1 MRNIVLDERPWWASR
16 VILGFDEAGAGGT
29 GGDSGAGDG
38 GAGEG
43 GQGGEDGDGGEQ
55 ETDAD
60 ALKNMKVA
68 LQKERLRAKNLEKKL
83 AAATK
88 AASGEGSEDDEEQDD
103 TEKGQA
109 DTEKGKGAKAKAKAK
124 APRTDSAAA
133 KQLEKLTAAF
143 RTRSLA
149 ETVATLASDF
159 HDPQD
164 VMGKIDQRL
173 LSYTQDD
180 EDPSIVVWDEAEIKA
195 VIKDLR
201 KESPHLVKPKD
212 GSGQQPQ
219 RPSGSKFAGGQQQ
232 PKKTTAAAKT
242 TEWKNRLPAMRG
254 VPTSNNNSST

>member
-109 DTEKGKGAKAKAKAK
+109 DTEKGKGAKAKAK